1 MYEILKLS
9 LILIV
14 MIIIIAR
21 KLDLIYA
28 ILSGIILTGFLFN
41 HSRGFIPDF
50 TETITDF
57 KVINILIVFYFVF
70 YLSNLLT
77 DAGILKK
84 MLASLEKFIKDI
96 RFVIISLPLMIGI
109 VPAPSGAMLSAPFVN
124 ELGDRVK
131 LSPTRKLIINYWYRH
146 VTEYLNPI
154 YPGPIILTALLGI
167 TFTQLFTLNIPIMLF
182 VIILGFFMFVI
193 NIKSTEKNDEKPTK
207 NDLKNILNGILP
219 IFIAILLP
227 IIFKINISISL
238 IVAILLIIVVNKL
251 NIQTLK
257 PVFKKA
263 FKPNILVLIFL
274 IMYFK
279 VILENSKAVELVS
292 NQFITLGFP
301 PIFLI
306 ILLPLVVGFMTGM
319 TIAYVGLAFPLLI
332 PLMQTPTGLNM
343 SFVMLAYVAGF
354 VGVLATPTHLC
365 FSVTKEY
372 FKAPY
377 TKLYKKLLPA
387 LTLLLTFA
395 IILAL
400 FGWSGF

>member
-1 MYEILKLS
+1 
-9 LILIV
+9 
-14 MIIIIAR
+14 
-21 KLDLIYA
+21 
-28 ILSGIILTGFLFN
+28 
-41 HSRGFIPDF
+41 
-50 TETITDF
+50 
-57 KVINILIVFYFVF
+57 
-70 YLSNLLT
+70 
-77 DAGILKK
+77 